1 MKKCV
6 FSLPIKFLAILLAI
20 LCIFSAIVSGFGVFC
35 LLMQDGYYYSYNK
48 MQQRILEV
56 QYGHLCHS
64 IAYIYHENFHDS
76 NEAIEA
82 NLFHLKDAAV
92 DFNCTVSSLRDV
104 LYSDVNESSSQEYVA
119 AFSER
124 IYIESDSIYEQ
135 ESVYDITVYLKE
147 PAPGSGLDTKLEIL
161 EIFYSMRYS
170 LIWIFS
176 SCTLGAILLLIYLS
190 FAAGRWGENPPKL
203 RLFDKIPLEFY
214 ILGGVL
220 AFFLEIGFI
229 DIAPSQIWFCLIAA
243 VLFILADAALVVLF
257 FMTLAARIKTK
268 CFFET
273 TLVGKIWFLA
283 KKYAHLFRRFWE
295 DMRLVPKLV
304 LILGATALFDLILAD
319 VIFYIQ
325 FYVVLLIEGLCLA
338 GFLIWYGASLQHL
351 KQDQEILADGKLD
364 HRCDTQRLPYG
375 LRSLGDAMN
384 RSAEGMEKAVEEK
397 IKSERFKTE
406 LITNVSHDIKTP
418 LTSIINYVDLIKKEE
433 IENEKIKEYVEVLE
447 RHSARLKKL
456 TEDLV
461 ESSKAASGILP
472 MEIIR
477 CDVGVLL
484 EQALGEYQSAFEEK
498 GLIPCFSLP
507 EESVYILADG
517 KRLWRVMDNLLRNI
531 EKYALSGTRVYVNLE
546 EKDGKVQI
554 IFRNISAQP
563 IPVSGEYLS
572 ERFVRGDLSRNTEGS
587 GLGLAIAKSLV
598 ELQKGS
604 LTVTVDGDL
613 FKAVIEFYSDQE
625 R

>member
-1 MKKCV
+1 MKKYV
-6 FSLPIKFLAILLAI
+6 FSLPIKFFAVLLAV

-35 LLMQDGYYYSYNK
+35 LLMQDGYSYSFNK
-48 MQQRILEV
+48 MQQRILEN

-64 IAYIYHENFHDS
+64 IAYTYYHDFHDS
-76 NEAIEA
+76 REVFEGDLAY
-82 NLFHLKDAAV
+82 LKDDV
-92 DFNCTVSSLRDV
+92 DFDCTVSSLRDV
-104 LYSDVNESSSQEYVA
+104 LYSQINGSEDYIAS
-119 AFSER
+119 FSER
-124 IYIESDSIYEQ
+124 IYIESGSIYVE
-135 ESVYDITVYLKE
+135 EAVYDIEVFIKE
-147 PAPGSGLDTKLEIL
+147 PLPGSGLDTKLEIL
-161 EIFYSMRYS
+161 EVFYSMRYS

-176 SCTLGAILLLIYLS
+176 SCTLGGILLLIYLC
-190 FAAGRWGENPPKL
+190 FAAGRRGENPPKTSF
-203 RLFDKIPLEFY
+203 FDKIPLEFY
-214 ILGGVL
+214 LIGGFL
-220 AFFLEIGFI
+220 AFILEVGFI
-229 DIAPSQIWFCLIAA
+229 DIAPAQIWFCFLAA
-243 VLFILADAALVVLF
+243 VLFILADSILFVLF
-257 FMTLAARIKTK
+257 FMTLATRIKTK
-268 CFFET
+268 SFVRT
-273 TLVGKIWFLA
+273 TLVGKTWHLI
-283 KKYAHLFRRFWE
+283 KKYAYLFRRLWE
-295 DMRLVPKLV
+295 DMHLVPKLV
-304 LILGATALFDLILAD
+304 LILVGLALFDLVLATMLD
-319 VIFYIQ
+319 YTEFLAA
-325 FYVVLLIEGLCLA
+325 LLIEGLCLS
-338 GFLIWYGASLQHL
+338 GVLVWYGASLQHL
-351 KQDQEILADGKLD
+351 KKDQEIIADGDLC
-364 HRCDTQRLPYG
+364 HRCDTARLPYG

-384 RSAEGMEKAVEEK
+384 RSAEGMEKAVDEK

-418 LTSIINYVDLIKKEE
+418 LTSIINYVDLIKKEKTK
-433 IENEKIKEYVEVLE
+433 NEKIREYVEVLD
-447 RHSARLKKL
+447 RQSARLKKL

-472 MEIIR
+472 IEFAR

-507 EESVYILADG
+507 EDSIFILADG

-531 EKYALSGTRVYVNLE
+531 EKYALPGTRVYVNLE

-554 IFRNISAQP
+554 IFRNISALP
-563 IPVSGEYLS
+563 IPLSGEYLS

-613 FKAVIEFYSDQE
+613 FKAVIEFESDQE